1 MKAFYVVLLLVF
13 ITSCASNA
21 IVEEAPEEVTLQ
33 TTQELEAAIQELP
46 EEIIEELS
54 GWNQETEIAS
64 ESEVVE
70 LSTKYVNPAW
80 EVDVNIEYELAADDT
95 ISAILVTSPNY
106 AWMGKYNTDVQAV
119 IGMSVEQASEYYIS
133 GSSLFTPAFQKAMKS
148 SL

>member
-54 GWNQETEIAS
+54 G
-64 ESEVVE
+64 
-70 LSTKYVNPAW
+70 
-80 EVDVNIEYELAADDT
+80 
-95 ISAILVTSPNY
+95 
-106 AWMGKYNTDVQAV
+106 
-119 IGMSVEQASEYYIS
+119 
-133 GSSLFTPAFQKAMKS
+133 
-148 SL
+148 